1 MSTSTGPSLLAID
14 RPKPNHF
21 SNLNATLNY
30 SSNKDSFNFDS
41 KSSAYS
47 SEAQRESVYH
57 SNYATKHTI
66 GIGPSHQNIRTS
78 SGLH

>member
-14 RPKPNHF
+14 RPKPQ
-21 SNLNATLNY
+21 NLSTLSASLNY
-30 SSNKDSFNFDS
+30 SSNKDSYLFDGS
-41 KSSAYS
+41 GSAYS
-47 SEAQRESVYH
+47 SEALRDTVYH

-66 GIGPSHQNIRTS
+66 GFGSSHPAIRSS